1 MKDFLLSFLT
11 AAIPVL
17 SIVIA
22 VAFFVY
28 SYLAANSLK
37 MSGDSLKN
45 GDNQTAGEALS
56 KAGVIYLNILK
67 ASLVFLVVSLI
78 MCFAA
83 VNYYKKALKK
93 QLDAIEKMIKGGTK
107 GNFKVEEAPA
117 EGGADATESSGD
129 PGPPSYEVIEH
140 FDFPNNYE
148 DHTKSPAMRR
158 KETRKDAHLWK

>member
-78 MCFAA
+78 MSFAA
-83 VNYYKKALKK
+83 FNYYKKALKK
-93 QLDAIEKMIKGGTK
+93 QFDAIEKMMKGGTK
-107 GNFKVEEAPA
+107 STKVKDAA
-117 EGGADATESSGD
+117 VEGSGD
-129 PGPPSYEVIEH
+129 SGDSSSEIEVIEH
-140 FDFPNNYE
+140 FDFPNNPE
-148 DHTKSPAMRR
+148 DHRESPAMRR
-158 KETRKDAHLWK
+158 KETRKDDHHWK

>member
-28 SYLAANSLK
+28 SYLAANALK
-37 MSGDSLKN
+37 MSGDSLKD

-93 QLDAIEKMIKGGTK
+93 QLDAIEKMMKGGAK
-107 GNFKVEEAPA
+107 GKEASKSK
-117 EGGADATESSGD
+117 DAATGTSVALDSVGSIPHSES
-129 PGPPSYEVIEH
+129 H
-140 FDFPNNYE
+140 K
-148 DHTKSPAMRR
+148 DHTKSPTMRR
-158 KETRKDAHLWK
+158 KNETLFWK

>member
-11 AAIPVL
+11 AAIPAL

-37 MSGDSLKN
+37 MSGDSLKD

-56 KAGVIYLNILK
+56 KAGAIYLNILK

-93 QLDAIEKMIKGGTK
+93 QADAIEKMMKGGTK
-107 GNFKVEEAPA
+107 GKEAKQSEDAAASAPA
-117 EGGADATESSGD
+117 GGSSDSEGSSPHSES
-129 PGPPSYEVIEH
+129 H
-140 FDFPNNYE
+140 K
-148 DHTKSPAMRR
+148 DHTKSPTMRR
-158 KETRKDAHLWK
+158 KNETLFWN

>member
-28 SYLAANSLK
+28 SYLAANALK
-37 MSGDSLKN
+37 MSGDSLKD

-93 QLDAIEKMIKGGTK
+93 QADAIEKMMKVGTK
-107 GNFKVEEAPA
+107 SKEASQSEGEESAPVGKSSESYI
-117 EGGADATESSGD
+117 EGSISTRPHSESHKD
-129 PGPPSYEVIEH
+129 H
-140 FDFPNNYE
+140 HE
-148 DHTKSPAMRR
+148 DHRESPTMRR
-158 KETRKDAHLWK
+158 KNEALFWN